1 MDCETWRP
9 MISALYDGEAISAEA
24 VQHIADCKDCRE
36 RLGNYAAIA
45 AEIRLLAAHERKE
58 LKMQLI
64 VKEVMPKR
72 SSLALALSKKMRVPR
87 FAAAICA
94 LAIVLLAGGWM
105 RTRAQNTTQWFQY
118 RFSFALGASTG
129 SVGGVVQDCVQG
141 CEQPVTL
148 SGTER
153 IAAIIG
159 VRKIEDAK
167 VYLTARVKRFASLPD
182 MKHLAHE
189 MSDVPTVQYT
199 YRPGQSLQI
208 PVVGGGEVE
217 MEGIVVASQ
226 EGVPGWNGFFP
237 SQPGENQIVVR
248 QGVLIRDGQVI
259 AEMPGSGSATG
270 ASSDS
275 DVGFYAYVPGRGL
288 FAVGLKPFDG
298 AIMGSVDYGQI
309 RFTEN
314 GVKYVLLSGSQLTGG
329 SQPRNIWVLHLP
341 EYLPSQHNPQANDGQ
356 MQFGTGSDITE
367 VLQEMGAIQ
376 H

>member
-1 MDCETWRP
+1 
-9 MISALYDGEAISAEA
+9 
-24 VQHIADCKDCRE
+24 
-36 RLGNYAAIA
+36 
-45 AEIRLLAAHERKE
+45 
-58 LKMQLI
+58 
-64 VKEVMPKR
+64 
-72 SSLALALSKKMRVPR
+72 MRVPR
-87 FAAAICA
+87 FAAAICV

-105 RTRAQNTTQWFQY
+105 RTRAQNTAQWFQY
-118 RFSFALGASTG
+118 RFSFALKGASNA
-129 SVGGVVQDCVQG
+129 SAGGVVRACAQG

-167 VYLTARVKRFASLPD
+167 VYLTVRVKRFASLPD

-199 YRPGQSLQI
+199 YKPGQSLQI

-217 MEGIVVASQ
+217 MDGVIVASQ
-226 EGVPGWNGFFP
+226 RGVPGWYGFP

-248 QGVLIRDGQVI
+248 QGVLIRDRQVI
-259 AEMPGSGSATG
+259 AEMPGSGSATSTSG
-270 ASSDS
+270 DS
-275 DVGFYAYVPGRGL
+275 DAGFYAYAPGQGL
-288 FAVGLKPFDG
+288 FVVGLKPFDG

-314 GVKYVLLSGSQLTGG
+314 GVKYLLLSGSQLTGG

-356 MQFGTGSDITE
+356 MQFGTSSDIAE
-367 VLQEMGAIQ
+367 VLQEMGATQ
-376 H
+376 Q

>member
-24 VQHIADCKDCRE
+24 VQHIADCKDCRD

-58 LKMQLI
+58 LKMQPI

-72 SSLALALSKKMRVPR
+72 SSLALALRKKIRVPR

-105 RTRAQNTTQWFQY
+105 RTRAQNTAQWFQY
-118 RFSFALGASTG
+118 RFSFAIKGTSKG
-129 SVGGVVQDCVQG
+129 SVGGVVQACAQG
-141 CEQPVTL
+141 CEHPVTL

-159 VRKIEDAK
+159 VRKIEGAN
-167 VYLTARVKRFASLPD
+167 VYLTVRVKRFASVPD
-182 MKHLAHE
+182 MKHLAYE
-189 MSDVPTVQYT
+189 MSDVPTIQYA
-199 YRPGQSLQI
+199 YKPGQSLRI
-208 PVVGGGEVE
+208 PVVGGGEVK
-217 MEGIVVASQ
+217 MEGMIVASQ
-226 EGVPGWNGFFP
+226 EGVPGWYGFP

-270 ASSDS
+270 ATSDS
-275 DVGFYAYVPGRGL
+275 DAGFYAYAPGQGL
-288 FAVGLKPFDG
+288 FAVGLKPFDE

-314 GVKYVLLSGSQLTGG
+314 GVKYLLLSGSQVTGG
-329 SQPRNIWVLHLP
+329 AQPRNIWVLHLP
-341 EYLPSQHNPQANDGQ
+341 EYLPSKHDPRANNGH
-356 MQFGTGSDITE
+356 MQFGTSSDLTK

-376 H
+376 Q